1 MKTYAH
7 RQRLPLSAR
16 VAIRK
21 CLRLGGSNNSH
32 LCDTILEAE
41 KSEIKVVA
49 DAVLCDVSFL
59 STDNWIFPVCSQGLS
74 SLPACGERDNPSVS
88 SFSYKGNN
96 PITRVLPFPVI
107 RQLRGAGGTGEIL
120 IINRYLF
127 CMQKSNFL
135 GTPY

>member
-7 RQRLPLSAR
+7 RQRLSLSAR
-16 VAIRK
+16 VAIK
-21 CLRLGGSNNSH
+21 KYLRLGGSNNSH

-41 KSEIKVVA
+41 KSEIKVGA
-49 DAVLCDVSFL
+49 DAVLCDISFL

-74 SLPACGERDNPSVS
+74 SLPACGERDNSSIS
-88 SFSYKGNN
+88 SFSYKGDN
-96 PITRVLPFPVI
+96 PINRVLPFPAT